1 MQLRDYQEKLCT
13 TLAQKLASGKRKII
27 AQLATGGGKTICFSA
42 IASRFTT
49 KSKKSVLILVHRK
62 ELLQQTRRT
71 LYKAYQIDCQIIIAG
86 MKHVPPAPVYV
97 GMVESVSRRVDRLKD
112 IGLVIIDEA
121 HIANFNKLHEHFNNA
136 FFIGFTATPLSASK
150 EKPLNQFYN
159 DIVCGI
165 DIPELISMG
174 NLCPNQTFAARDT
187 VDRSLLKTKGGEFD
201 TGLMGIEFS
210 KQQHVNNTVKI
221 YKEKAEGTKAI
232 VFNST
237 VDHSLKVCDAFIA
250 SGYNAIHFDGT
261 TESKEREQVLQ
272 WFEQTTGA
280 ILCNVGIATTGF
292 DEPTIET
299 VIVNRS
305 TMSMPLWLQ
314 MTGRGS
320 RPTEAKK
327 MFTIIDMGG
336 NAVTHGDWCDS
347 RNWEE
352 IFKNPPKKTKE
363 GVAPSKNC
371 PDCDSILNAS
381 ATVCKF
387 CGFQFPPPKQKIEE
401 DLGEFILVTKNLDV
415 LKMIEYAKQQGHK
428 EYASLWQICSSV
440 AMELKYSNR
449 KMTEEKFMFALQLIY
464 EKAKV
469 WCDNAPT
476 EKRKR
481 LDKWHK
487 DILKEKFIEQ
497 LKKHYPSW
505 QPQQQA

>member
-42 IASRFTT
+42 IASRFTL

-97 GMVESVSRRVDRLKD
+97 GMVESVSRRIDRLKD

-150 EKPLNQFYN
+150 EKPLNQFYD

-232 VFNST
+232 VL
-237 VDHSLKVCDAFIA
+237 SL
-250 SGYNAIHFDGT
+250 IH
-261 TESKEREQVLQ
+261 
-272 WFEQTTGA
+272 
-280 ILCNVGIATTGF
+280 I
-292 DEPTIET
+292 
-299 VIVNRS
+299 
-305 TMSMPLWLQ
+305 
-314 MTGRGS
+314 
-320 RPTEAKK
+320 
-327 MFTIIDMGG
+327 
-336 NAVTHGDWCDS
+336 
-347 RNWEE
+347 
-352 IFKNPPKKTKE
+352 
-363 GVAPSKNC
+363 
-371 PDCDSILNAS
+371 
-381 ATVCKF
+381 
-387 CGFQFPPPKQKIEE
+387 
-401 DLGEFILVTKNLDV
+401 
-415 LKMIEYAKQQGHK
+415 
-428 EYASLWQICSSV
+428 
-440 AMELKYSNR
+440 
-449 KMTEEKFMFALQLIY
+449 
-464 EKAKV
+464 
-469 WCDNAPT
+469 
-476 EKRKR
+476 
-481 LDKWHK
+481 
-487 DILKEKFIEQ
+487 
-497 LKKHYPSW
+497 
-505 QPQQQA
+505 